1 MKNLKSKIENLNMRL
16 VYPLFRGIAFL
27 SLCTSFSFAQQST
40 KGFEGATAQDS
51 IEYKLA
57 PVIVSA
63 TQAVERLTPATF
75 SNLSRRQLQQR
86 YSTQDV
92 PVLLSDLPSTTF
104 YSENG
109 NGLGYNYINLR
120 GFEQRRL
127 SVMVNG
133 IPQNDPEDHG
143 VYWIDMPDLLAN
155 AGTVQV
161 QRGAGSAFYGPP
173 AIGGSVNIV
182 TNPFLQKPGVELESM
197 FGFQEYGSTHT
208 VPLSTRKYA
217 ASVNSGLIGQQYMV
231 YGRLATIT
239 TTGYRTNGWDN
250 LNSYFLGAVRF
261 DENMTT
267 RIHIYGGPFTDGLVY
282 TGLPKFVNSNLILRR
297 ENLSDWGLDSTG
309 TAYGYKVERRP
320 QESESFTQPHYE
332 ILNEWK
338 LSPTTTLFNTLFYV
352 TGDGYYDYD
361 ASWADTT
368 MLRLGYAYG
377 IPTLSNPANTLVRAF
392 VGNKQWGWLPRIEID
407 HGAGTL
413 TLGAEIRI
421 HRSVH
426 WGKIQWADSLP
437 PSLDPDYHFYQ
448 YNGEKDIFSFYVHE
462 LFHVDAKTT
471 ATADVQLIRNRYG
484 IANEKY
490 LGYNFSL
497 PYFFVNPRV
506 GVNYNMSELWN
517 AYVSFAYTSREPTL
531 ANLYAAEG
539 SYYGETPAFQADT
552 TGGVVKYDFTKPFA
566 KPEQLID
573 VETGTGYRSSIARLS
588 VDAFWMEFQ
597 NELVKSGK
605 VDIFGQP
612 VTGNA
617 QRTRHIGFEADGAL
631 RISNDLLIGGNISLS
646 RNRLVEYSVFN
657 DEGVRVSLNGNP
669 IAGFPDVLGNF
680 RVTYS
685 RESFSASAEVKYVG
699 AFYTDN
705 FKNEANKNDA
715 YTVANAQALYDVPL
729 ASNTSVTL
737 RGEVR
742 NIFDALY
749 TMSGEGNAFFPAAER
764 NYVLGMTL
772 HL

>member
-1 MKNLKSKIENLNMRL
+1 MKTERLKIKNPGRWLTI
-16 VYPLFRGIAFL
+16 LFFCTSIAFSQQQKETAKDSVQYNL
-27 SLCTSFSFAQQST
+27 S
-40 KGFEGATAQDS
+40 
-51 IEYKLA
+51 
-57 PVIVSA
+57 PVVVSA

-75 SNLSRRQLQQR
+75 TNLSRRQLQQR

-92 PVLLSDLPSTTF
+92 PVLLSDLPSVTF

-182 TNPFLQKPGVELESM
+182 TNPFVQKPGVTLESM
-197 FGFQEYGSTHT
+197 FGFQEYGSSHT
-208 VPLSTRKYA
+208 IPLSTRKYA
-217 ASVNSGLIGQQYMV
+217 ASVNSGLISQQYMV
-231 YGRLATIT
+231 YGRLANIT
-239 TTGYRTNGWDN
+239 TDGYRTNGWDN

-261 DENMTT
+261 DKDMTT

-282 TGLPKFVNSNLILRR
+282 TGLPKFVNSNLTLRR

-309 TAYGYKVERRP
+309 TAYSYKIERRP
-320 QESESFTQPHYE
+320 QEAESFTQPHYE

-338 LSPTTTLFNTLFYV
+338 LSPKTTLFNTLFYI

-361 ASWADTT
+361 ASWADTS
-368 MLRLGYAYG
+368 MLRLGYDYG
-377 IPTLSNPANTLVRAF
+377 IPTSSNPTNTLVRAF
-392 VGNKQWGWLPRIEID
+392 VGNKQWGWLPRVEID
-407 HGAGTL
+407 HSAGVL

-437 PSLDPDYHFYQ
+437 LSLDPDYHFYQ

-462 LFHVDAKTT
+462 LYHVDGKTT
-471 ATADVQLIRNRYG
+471 ATADVQIVHNRYG

-490 LGYNFSL
+490 LGNNFSL
-497 PYFFVNPRV
+497 PYLFINPRF
-506 GVNYNMSELWN
+506 GVNYNMNELWN
-517 AYVSFAYTSREPTL
+517 AYISLAYTSREPTL

-552 TGGVVKYDFTKPFA
+552 SGGVTKYDFTKPYA
-566 KPEQLID
+566 KPEQLFDFEI
-573 VETGTGYRSSIARLS
+573 GTGYRSSIARLS

-617 QRTRHIGFEADGAL
+617 QRTRHIGLEADGA
-631 RISNDLLIGGNISLS
+631 IQITNNFLIGGNISLS
-646 RNRLVEYSVFN
+646 RNRLVKYSVLN
-657 DEGVRVSLNGNP
+657 DAGELVSLDGNP

-680 RVTYS
+680 RVTYTH
-685 RESFSASAEVKYVG
+685 ESLSASAEVKYVG

-715 YTVANAQALYDVPL
+715 YTVANAQVLYELPL
-729 ASNTSVTL
+729 ALNTSVTL

>member
-1 MKNLKSKIENLNMRL
+1 MKDEKSKIRNCEMWLL
-16 VYPLFRGIAFL
+16 LL
-27 SLCTSFSFAQQST
+27 SLCTSISFAQQ
-40 KGFEGATAQDS
+40 KEAVKDS
-51 IEYKLA
+51 VQYNLS
-57 PVIVSA
+57 PVVISA
-63 TQAVERLTPATF
+63 TQAIERVTPATF
-75 SNLSRRQLQQR
+75 SNLSRLQLQRR

-92 PVLLSDLPSTTF
+92 PVLLSDLPSVTF

-182 TNPFLQKPGVELESM
+182 TNPFMQKPGVTLESM

-217 ASVNSGLIGQQYMV
+217 ASINSGLIDQRYMV
-231 YGRLATIT
+231 YGRLAKIT
-239 TTGYRTNGWDN
+239 TDGYRTNGWDD

-261 DENMTT
+261 DNNMTT

-282 TGLPKFVNSNLILRR
+282 TGLPKFVNSNLMLRR

-309 TAYGYKVERRP
+309 TAYSYKVERRP

-338 LSPTTTLFNTLFYV
+338 LSPKTTLFNTLFYV

-361 ASWADTT
+361 ASWADTS
-368 MLRLGYAYG
+368 MLRIGYTYG
-377 IPTLSNPANTLVRAF
+377 IPAASNPTNALVRAF
-392 VGNKQWGWLPRIEID
+392 VGNKQWGWLPRIEIA
-407 HGAGTL
+407 HGAGVL

-426 WGKIQWADSLP
+426 WGKIQWAGNLP
-437 PSLDPDYHFYQ
+437 ASLDPDYHFYQ

-462 LFHVDAKTT
+462 LYHVDAKTT
-471 ATADVQLIRNRYG
+471 ATADVQIVRDRYG

-490 LGYNFSL
+490 LGNNFSV

-506 GVNYNMSELWN
+506 GVNYNMNELWN
-517 AYVSFAYTSREPTL
+517 AYISLAYTSREPTL
-531 ANLYAAEG
+531 ANLYEAEG
-539 SYYGETPAFQADT
+539 SYYGTTPAFQADT
-552 TGGVVKYDFTKPFA
+552 TGGITKYDFTKPYA
-566 KPEQLID
+566 KPEQLFDLEI
-573 VETGTGYRSSIARLS
+573 GTGYRSSLARFS

-597 NELVKSGK
+597 NELVKSGR

-631 RISNDLLIGGNISLS
+631 QLTNDILIGGNISLS
-646 RNRLVEYSVFN
+646 RNRHVKYSVIN
-657 DEGVRVSLNGNP
+657 DAGDRVSLDGNP

-680 RVTYS
+680 RLTYLLDP
-685 RESFSASAEVKYVG
+685 FSASAEVKYVG

-705 FKNEANKNDA
+705 FKNAANKNNA
-715 YTVANAQALYDVPL
+715 YTVANAQVLYDLPL

-764 NYVLGMTL
+764 NYVVGMTL